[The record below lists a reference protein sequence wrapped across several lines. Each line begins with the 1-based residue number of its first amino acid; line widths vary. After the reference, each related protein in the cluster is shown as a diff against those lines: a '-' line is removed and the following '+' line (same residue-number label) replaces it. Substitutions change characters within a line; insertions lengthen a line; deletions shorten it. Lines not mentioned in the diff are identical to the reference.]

1 MPAILIHIIMDE
13 IILLIICILLILA
26 IHVIEEFKFIKYVT
40 LNRAIIADC
49 IICAIYLLLNI
60 FIYIIIW
67 KINLKLILLKY

>member
-1 MPAILIHIIMDE
+1 MDE

-49 IICAIYLLLNI
+49 VIVIIYLLI
-60 FIYIIIW
+60 FTFMM
-67 KINLKLILLKY
+67 

>member
-1 MPAILIHIIMDE
+1 MDE

-60 FIYIIIW
+60 FI
-67 KINLKLILLKY
+67 